1 MEDYIDVFNILL
13 FLVSSLLLFLTKNN
27 RVLFYFF
34 IFNFFS
40 VVVFYLQYYFSL
52 FQRFDG
58 LTLLPGNL
66 DLKVE
71 KIASYIFSVA
81 IIFLIGN
88 YNIQPKKYLNKSDL
102 SLFFLSIL
110 SVLFSLPLFFL
121 GEGKGDFWTVALLMV
136 PVLVSFKV
144 IKSDVFII
152 LKLLFVLLVFGLL
165 ILKSSK
171 GIFLNYLIGIAVIL
185 LQNRKSR
192 LAVFTFLFLISF
204 VIAFV
209 YNLNFQKEHS
219 TGNSFLYIFERE
231 YSVEVFMKVEE
242 IDDYYKYFLLELY
255 DIIPSSILS
264 QFGVPKLGNSRVLFN
279 DFNLDYAGDGAGYY
293 IGSLTYVPLINTFF
307 GKLLYL
313 LGLGYMLRLFS
324 IYFNNSFVLG
334 LLIFNM
340 DFLFNGNYSYF
351 IILFFVPVIIV
362 NVMQFLLK
370 RNHRV

>member
-13 FLVSSLLLFLTKNN
+13 FLVSSLLLVLTKNN

-34 IFNFFS
+34 VFNFFS

-71 KIASYIFSVA
+71 KVASYIFSVA

-88 YNIQPKKYLNKSDL
+88 YNIQPKKYLNMSDL

-185 LQNRKSR
+185 LQNRK
-192 LAVFTFLFLISF
+192 
-204 VIAFV
+204 
-209 YNLNFQKEHS
+209 
-219 TGNSFLYIFERE
+219 
-231 YSVEVFMKVEE
+231 
-242 IDDYYKYFLLELY
+242 
-255 DIIPSSILS
+255 LS
-264 QFGVPKLGNSRVLFN
+264 
-279 DFNLDYAGDGAGYY
+279 
-293 IGSLTYVPLINTFF
+293 
-307 GKLLYL
+307 
-313 LGLGYMLRLFS
+313 
-324 IYFNNSFVLG
+324 
-334 LLIFNM
+334 
-340 DFLFNGNYSYF
+340 
-351 IILFFVPVIIV
+351 
-362 NVMQFLLK
+362 
-370 RNHRV
+370 

>member
-13 FLVSSLLLFLTKNN
+13 FAISCLLLYLTRNN
-27 RVLFYFF
+27 RVLFYFH

-40 VVVFYLQYYFSL
+40 VVVFYLQYYFS
-52 FQRFDG
+52 FFERFAG
-58 LTLLPGNL
+58 STLLPGKL
-66 DLKVE
+66 DLNVE
-71 KIASYIFSVA
+71 KIATYIFSVA

-88 YNIQPKKYLNKSDL
+88 YNIQPKKYLNKPGL
-102 SLFFLSIL
+102 SLLFLSIFSL
-110 SVLFSLPLFFL
+110 LFSIPLFFL
-121 GEGKGDFWTVALLMV
+121 GEGKGDFWTVSLLMV
-136 PVLVSFKV
+136 PVLISFKV
-144 IKSDVFII
+144 IKSEVFVI
-152 LKLLFVLLVFGLL
+152 LKLVFVIIVFGLL

-171 GIFLNYLIGIAVIL
+171 GIFINYLIGIAVIL

-192 LAVFTFLFLISF
+192 FAVFTFLFIIFF
-204 VIAFV
+204 VTAFV

-264 QFGVPKLGNSRVLFN
+264 QFGIPKLGNSRVLFN

-293 IGSLTYVPLINTFF
+293 IGSFTYIQLINTFY
-307 GKLLYL
+307 GKILYL
-313 LGLGYMLRLFS
+313 LGLGYILRLFS
-324 IYFNNSFVLG
+324 IYFNNSYSLG

-340 DFLFNGNYSYF
+340 DFFFNGNYSYF
-351 IILFFVPVIIV
+351 IILFFIPVIIV
-362 NVMQFLLK
+362 KVMEYLIK
-370 RNHRV
+370 A